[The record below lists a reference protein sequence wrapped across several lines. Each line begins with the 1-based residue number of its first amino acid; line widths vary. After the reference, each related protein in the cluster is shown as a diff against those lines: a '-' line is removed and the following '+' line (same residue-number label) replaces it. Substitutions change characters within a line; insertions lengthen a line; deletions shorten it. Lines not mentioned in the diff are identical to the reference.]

1 VTNPYKEAATT
12 YIDAGWRGVLP
23 LPANAKWPPPKEY
36 TGRGNP
42 DPNPDTFISWLKDC
56 NGNICLR
63 LPDGIIGVD
72 VDAYGDKKGAYTLQM
87 LELELGYLPQTW
99 RTTSRD
105 DGTSGI
111 RLFKIPSGLKWPSV
125 MGDGIEIIRREHRYA
140 VVWPSVHP
148 SGLTYRWIN
157 PSGITAINNVPTPHE
172 LPDLPNEWVKHFTKL
187 NKDDTLVRADIA
199 PEEHQRIKTAVLT
212 TGAPCSQV
220 DEVIAD
226 FNEIMEHSATGS
238 RHDACLAITLRLVA
252 LGAKGHLGVADAIQW
267 CEQIFTQ
274 VISIDRGTPETA
286 KNEWRS
292 MIDGAI
298 ARQPEIKSE
307 PCMKKNCTKELS
319 GYKLELPQTEPNN
332 PTIGQIIETD
342 EIATWKPINLYD
354 IFTGQKEPEKPTV
367 LQRDDFKFLFY
378 AAKVHSIYGEPES
391 GKSLIVQYETARLIN
406 AGQRVLYIDCESDE
420 HTMTDRLRR
429 FGATTIGLENLTY
442 VRPERS
448 WKASII
454 EHEAWTELIDN
465 TYTLAVIDGV
475 TEALTLFGF
484 ETNDNDGITKFM
496 RLIPRQI
503 ARHTKAAT
511 VLVDHIAKGASTRFA
526 IGGQAKL
533 AAIDG
538 ASYLVDVIEPPAIGK
553 EGCLKMSI
561 TKDRPGQVRG
571 HCITDTT
578 KNNRIQLAA
587 MITIDS
593 TGDDTKMT
601 IGAPDPEAATKQTQK
616 QLEAN
621 MKSLHEWISANENI
635 MNPNAFSAND
645 VETNAKEIPCADG
658 RHKKGKCSQE
668 HIRELLQ
675 SMKDKNHIVSS
686 GNHTKTLKLTG
697 YYVQQND
704 RNDA

>member
-1 VTNPYKEAATT
+1 
-12 YIDAGWRGVLP
+12 
-23 LPANAKWPPPKEY
+23 
-36 TGRGNP
+36 
-42 DPNPDTFISWLKDC
+42 
-56 NGNICLR
+56 
-63 LPDGIIGVD
+63 
-72 VDAYGDKKGAYTLQM
+72 
-87 LELELGYLPQTW
+87 
-99 RTTSRD
+99 
-105 DGTSGI
+105 
-111 RLFKIPSGLKWPSV
+111 
-125 MGDGIEIIRREHRYA
+125 
-140 VVWPSVHP
+140 VHP

-157 PSGITAINNVPTPHE
+157 PSGIAAINNVPTPDE
-172 LPDLPNEWVKHFTKL
+172 LPHLPDEWVKHFTKL

-226 FNEIMEHSATGS
+226 FDEIMEHSVTGS

-252 LGAKGHLGVADAIQW
+252 LGAKGHLGVADAIQR
-267 CEQIFTQ
+267 CEQVFTR

-307 PCMKKNCTKELS
+307 PCMKKDCTKELS

-332 PTIGQIIETD
+332 PTIGQIIEPD
-342 EIATWKPINLYD
+342 EIATWQPINLHD

-367 LQRDDFKFLFY
+367 LPRDDLKFLFY
-378 AAKVHSIYGEPES
+378 AGKVHSIYGEPES

-406 AGQRVLYIDCESDE
+406 AGHRVLYIDCESDE

-429 FGATTIGLENLTY
+429 FGVTTTGLKNLTY

-454 EHEAWTELIDN
+454 EHEAWKELINN
-465 TYTLAVIDGV
+465 TYTLAIIDGV

-511 VLVDHIAKGASTRFA
+511 VLIDHVAKGAANRYA

-533 AAIDG
+533 ASIDG
-538 ASYLVDVIEPPAIGK
+538 ASYLVDIVEPPAIGK
-553 EGCLKMSI
+553 EGALNMYI
-561 TKDRPGQVRG
+561 TKDRPGQIRG
-571 HCITDTT
+571 HCVTDTT

-587 MITIDS
+587 VITIDS
-593 TGDDTKMT
+593 TGDDTKMN
-601 IGAPDPEAATKQTQK
+601 IGAPDPQAATKKTKK
-616 QLEAN
+616 QNEAN
-621 MKSLHEWISANENI
+621 MKNLHEWIWANKDI
-635 MNPNAFSAND
+635 INPNAFSANEL
-645 VETNAKEIPCADG
+645 ETKAKDIPCFDV
-658 RHKKGKCSQE
+658 RHDKGKCAQA
-668 HIRELLQ
+668 HIRELLKLMQ
-675 SMKDKNHIVSS
+675 DNGHIVPS
-686 GNHTKTLKLTG
+686 GVDKKTLKLVG
-697 YYVQQND
+697 YYVPQSD
-704 RNDA
+704 TNDA